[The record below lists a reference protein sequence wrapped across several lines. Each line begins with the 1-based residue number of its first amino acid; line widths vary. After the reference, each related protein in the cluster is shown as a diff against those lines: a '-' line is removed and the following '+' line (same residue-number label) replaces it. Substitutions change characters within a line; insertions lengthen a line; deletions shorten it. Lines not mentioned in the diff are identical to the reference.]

1 MKEKELSPSD
11 KSRKTKLSKK
21 SVEELVSI
29 ILRKDDTERKL
40 SKTVDTFKKL
50 QITSEKRIE
59 TLQDSL
65 NKSEEIQTSQEKI
78 ITTLNATLDIKYKNI
93 SILEDDN
100 KALSGKVE
108 TLKKNIKERNKEVR
122 ILFTSI
128 IALILSIIIILFF
141 I

>member
-78 ITTLNATLDIKYKNI
+78 ITALNATLDIKYKNI

-100 KALSGKVE
+100 KAFSSR
-108 TLKKNIKERNKEVR
+108 IKMLEKTINSRNKSLRVSFMLIIVLLM
-122 ILFTSI
+122 ILIS
-128 IALILSIIIILFF
+128 LVIL
-141 I
+141 

>member
-21 SVEELVSI
+21 SVEELVGI

-40 SKTVDTFKKL
+40 NKTIDTFKKL

-78 ITTLNATLDIKYKNI
+78 IGTLNDTLNIKYKRI

-100 KALSGKVE
+100 QAFSSR
-108 TLKKNIKERNKEVR
+108 IKLLEKTINSRNKSLRVS
-122 ILFTSI
+122 FM
-128 IALILSIIIILFF
+128 IIIVLLMMLVSLIIL
-141 I
+141 

>member
-21 SVEELVSI
+21 SVEELVGI

-40 SKTVDTFKKL
+40 NKTIDTFKKL
-50 QITSEKRIE
+50 QVTSEKRIE

-78 ITTLNATLDIKYKNI
+78 ITALNSTLDIKYKRI

-100 KALSGKVE
+100 KALSSRIEVLEK
-108 TLKKNIKERNKEVR
+108 TIRDRNKETCVLFV
-122 ILFTSI
+122 ILACLVVSNIISI
-128 IALILSIIIILFF
+128 FM
-141 I
+141 

>member
-21 SVEELVSI
+21 SVEELVGI

-40 SKTVDTFKKL
+40 NKTIDTFKKL
-50 QITSEKRIE
+50 QVTSEKRIE

-78 ITTLNATLDIKYKNI
+78 ITALNATLDIKYKHI
-93 SILEDDN
+93 SVLEDDN
-100 KALSGKVE
+100 KALSSRIEVLEK
-108 TLKKNIKERNKEVR
+108 TIRDRNKETCVLFV
-122 ILFTSI
+122 ILACLVVSNIISI
-128 IALILSIIIILFF
+128 F

>member
-1 MKEKELSPSD
+1 MVKERELSPSD

-40 SKTVDTFKKL
+40 NKTIDTFKKL
-50 QITSEKRIE
+50 QVTSEKRIE

-78 ITTLNATLDIKYKNI
+78 IGALNDTLDIKYKRI
-93 SILEDDN
+93 SVLEDDN
-100 KALSGKVE
+100 QAFSSR
-108 TLKKNIKERNKEVR
+108 IKLLEKTINSRNKSLRVSFMLIIVLLMMLVSLV
-122 ILFTSI
+122 IL
-128 IALILSIIIILFF
+128 
-141 I
+141 

>member
-21 SVEELVSI
+21 SVEELVGI

-40 SKTVDTFKKL
+40 NKIIDTFKKF
-50 QITSEKRIE
+50 QITNEKRIE

-78 ITTLNATLDIKYKNI
+78 ITTLNDTLDIKCKHI
-93 SILEDDN
+93 SVLEDDN
-100 KALSGKVE
+100 KTLSSRIEVLEK
-108 TLKKNIKERNKEVR
+108 TIRDRNKETCVLFV
-122 ILFTSI
+122 ILACLVVSNIISI
-128 IALILSIIIILFF
+128 FM
-141 I
+141 